1 MAGNGDC
8 PLMQKR
14 LTEKPSTE
22 TKNGGC
28 QIRRGGKQV
37 LQVSAR
43 NLGYG
48 HLKLSGFE
56 AWGEAKELACQPD
69 SRAAR
74 LGWRGLRP
82 CPQITWTHSTTD
94 SPSSSLL
101 FLSVTFWQV
110 LDGTATGLTMLLNKE
125 VV

>member
-37 LQVSAR
+37 LRVSAE

-69 SRAAR
+69 SRAAAWAGAACGLALGSPGHTRR
-74 LGWRGLRP
+74 LTHPLLLCWFYRSPVGEFWLARP
-82 CPQITWTHSTTD
+82 PAW
-94 SPSSSLL
+94 
-101 FLSVTFWQV
+101 
-110 LDGTATGLTMLLNKE
+110 
-125 VV
+125 